1 MLVFL
6 FEKKGDKNEEKGFYE
21 EDSSEQERRF

>member
-6 FEKKGDKNEEKGFYE
+6 FKKGDKNEEKGFYE

>member
-6 FEKKGDKNEEKGFYE
+6 FKKGDKNEEKRLYE
-21 EDSSEQERRF
+21 EDSGEQERRF